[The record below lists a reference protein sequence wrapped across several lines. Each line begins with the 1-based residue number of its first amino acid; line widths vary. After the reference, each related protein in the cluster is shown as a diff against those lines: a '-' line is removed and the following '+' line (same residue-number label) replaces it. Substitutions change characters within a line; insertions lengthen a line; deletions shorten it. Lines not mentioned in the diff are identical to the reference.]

1 MFVGTADLKEYTYE
15 LEAFPRDLKKKK
27 VSNCWTSP
35 FSVPSW
41 AWSKF
46 EHHSM
51 DYLAISALYWDIS
64 RLQMSALQLQLRYC
78 HAEDENEEKVS
89 KTSSM

>member
-1 MFVGTADLKEYTYE
+1 MFAGTADLKEME
-15 LEAFPRDLKKKK
+15 WAGSIPSWFKNKKKA
-27 VSNCWTSP
+27 SNCWTSL
-35 FSVPSW
+35 FSVSTW

-51 DYLAISALYWDIS
+51 DQLAISALYWDIS

-78 HAEDENEEKVS
+78 HAEDENEEKLS
-89 KTSSM
+89 KTSSI

>member
-1 MFVGTADLKEYTYE
+1 
-15 LEAFPRDLKKKK
+15 
-27 VSNCWTSP
+27 
-35 FSVPSW
+35 
-41 AWSKF
+41 
-46 EHHSM
+46 M

-64 RLQMSALQLQLRYC
+64 RLQMSALQLQLHYC